1 MPLSGQESAQNV
13 EWRYWGGDAT
23 SKRYAPLSQINAENF
38 NQLRVA
44 WVWRGDNFGPN
55 VDNILRATPIYVNGK
70 LYTVAGTRRQVV
82 AIDPAT
88 GETLWTFREPYTPRW
103 EASTRKN
110 WGKGVA
116 YGEVDGRGVIYM
128 TSPAYFLHALDAET
142 GRPLEGFGKPV
153 PVPGFGEYG
162 TVDMLEY
169 NERAHPY
176 DPYYGTDPTV
186 GYITTSAPPIVA
198 GDVVIV
204 GSALQDGGSPT
215 SRIEQIPGDILA
227 FDKRTG
233 ELRWKFHTI
242 PRPGEYGYDTWPEG
256 AWEWVGNAAAWAPFS
271 VDVER
276 GIVYIPTE
284 APTND
289 LYGGFRHGDNLFANS
304 LVALD
309 VNTGERLWHYQI
321 VHHDIWDWDLPL
333 PPILTDLVVD
343 GDTVPAVIQVTKFA
357 NAYTFNRVTG
367 EPIWPIIETP
377 VPQSEVPGEKTSP
390 TQPLPTRPAPWEIQ
404 GITEDDLID
413 FTPELR
419 QLALEEMKKWKMGP
433 LFNPAIHSTNEQGYQ
448 GALIC
453 PSLTGGT
460 NATGGVTLD
469 PETNIM
475 YVSSVKQCHA
485 GLLVPGHTVDDGT
498 IGEGTRRLGRT
509 VSDWVRQTVGF
520 GRIEGLPILKPPY
533 GRITAID
540 MDTGET
546 LWWIPNGDTPERIKD
561 HPMLQGVELP
571 NTGQEAHAHPLVT
584 QSLLIYGEGRG
595 GEAWLHA
602 VDKLTGEEVGRIELP
617 APTSAVPMSFMHEGV
632 QYIVVSIAGNGHPGS
647 LVALRLP
654 QTPGGN

>member
-1 MPLSGQESAQNV
+1 S
-13 EWRYWGGDAT
+13 T
-23 SKRYAPLSQINAENF
+23 RYAPVSQITAENF
-38 NQLRVA
+38 NDLRVA
-44 WVWRGDNFGPN
+44 WVWRGDNYGPN
-55 VDNILRATPIYVNGK
+55 VDNILRATPIYVNGR
-70 LYTVAGTRRQVV
+70 LYSVAGTRRQVV
-82 AIDPAT
+82 SIDPAT
-88 GETLWTFREPYTPRW
+88 GETLWTFREPHTARW

-357 NAYTFNRVTG
+357 NAYTFNR
-367 EPIWPIIETP
+367 
-377 VPQSEVPGEKTSP
+377 
-390 TQPLPTRPAPWEIQ
+390 
-404 GITEDDLID
+404 
-413 FTPELR
+413 
-419 QLALEEMKKWKMGP
+419 
-433 LFNPAIHSTNEQGYQ
+433 
-448 GALIC
+448 
-453 PSLTGGT
+453 
-460 NATGGVTLD
+460 
-469 PETNIM
+469 
-475 YVSSVKQCHA
+475 
-485 GLLVPGHTVDDGT
+485 
-498 IGEGTRRLGRT
+498 
-509 VSDWVRQTVGF
+509 
-520 GRIEGLPILKPPY
+520 
-533 GRITAID
+533 
-540 MDTGET
+540 
-546 LWWIPNGDTPERIKD
+546 
-561 HPMLQGVELP
+561 
-571 NTGQEAHAHPLVT
+571 
-584 QSLLIYGEGRG
+584 
-595 GEAWLHA
+595 
-602 VDKLTGEEVGRIELP
+602 
-617 APTSAVPMSFMHEGV
+617 
-632 QYIVVSIAGNGHPGS
+632 
-647 LVALRLP
+647 
-654 QTPGGN
+654 